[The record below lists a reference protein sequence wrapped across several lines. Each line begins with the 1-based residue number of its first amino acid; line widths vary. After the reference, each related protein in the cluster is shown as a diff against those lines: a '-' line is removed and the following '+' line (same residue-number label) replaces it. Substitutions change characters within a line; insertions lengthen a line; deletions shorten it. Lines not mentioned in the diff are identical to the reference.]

1 MNGIRALIAAERK
14 RQDARFGPHAGFDKD
29 PPERNAAVLTE
40 ECGEVSKAVLE
51 KDIENLK
58 EELVQVAAVCWA
70 WLETL

>member
-14 RQDARFGPHAGFDKD
+14 RQDKMFGPHAGFDQQTSDKSLVIL
-29 PPERNAAVLTE
+29 AE
-40 ECGEVSKAVLE
+40 EFGEVARAVYE
-51 KDIENLK
+51 GDYENLE